1 MSQMTENSVSLLAT
15 AARAHVDA
23 LRAELD
29 NTQTRDQYIR
39 LTVLTLEADRIATA
53 LECFK

>member
-1 MSQMTENSVSLLAT
+1 MSELAA

-39 LTVLTLEADRIATA
+39 LTVLAMEADRIATA
-53 LECFK
+53 LEEMG